1 MSVAGLRDNMHRIG
15 EELSFALARAPENS
29 WLSKTCTNPQ
39 GFLGLADLQG
49 ERLRAFPSG
58 LRAQSAQGQV
68 ADAVGKVGQGCSRMK
83 RQNRQRGLNEQIAR
97 IGDMLGRQFRKS
109 LEQNRQAAAVIAGS
123 RTERRDEMRKVA
135 LEFGPAVADD
145 TIERATQAGMSP
157 QPLAQDDDDVVQAVF
172 VEAQGLIEH
181 QPHLW
186 LPLPAAPPAEHHRDD
201 PRQAAGTRPKS
212 AGFSIKSARV

>member
-1 MSVAGLRDNMHRIG
+1 
-15 EELSFALARAPENS
+15 
-29 WLSKTCTNPQ
+29 
-39 GFLGLADLQG
+39 
-49 ERLRAFPSG
+49 
-58 LRAQSAQGQV
+58 
-68 ADAVGKVGQGCSRMK
+68 
-83 RQNRQRGLNEQIAR
+83 
-97 IGDMLGRQFRKS
+97 
-109 LEQNRQAAAVIAGS
+109 
-123 RTERRDEMRKVA
+123 
-135 LEFGPAVADD
+135 
-145 TIERATQAGMSP
+145 MSP